1 MRFVTNGPDIPEE
14 LIEAHKAGKVV
25 FFCGAGISA
34 PLGLPT
40 FQKLV
45 RLLYK
50 SLDTVAQKDEY
61 PAVLN
66 GQY

>member
-34 PLGLPT
+34 PLGGIYEL
-40 FQKLV
+40 
-45 RLLYK
+45 
-50 SLDTVAQKDEY
+50 S
-61 PAVLN
+61 
-66 GQY
+66 